1 MMVQKDLNGHLDR
14 VNLLIQLTHGQ
25 GHLKSGPCQNF
36 SLRIRGSP
44 HWTILA
50 TFCCFG
56 LAKYSH
62 TPNRDPYYLLTF
74 DLIAVRI
81 TPFY

>member
-36 SLRIRGSP
+36 S
-44 HWTILA
+44 
-50 TFCCFG
+50 
-56 LAKYSH
+56 
-62 TPNRDPYYLLTF
+62 
-74 DLIAVRI
+74 
-81 TPFY
+81 